1 MKKIIYSALALTA
14 LVSAV
19 SCTNN
24 DDFVETPIDPSAK
37 EMISFSMSDESG
49 SSMTRANT
57 RAAFGATTDI
67 VMLFRSNE
75 DGETT
80 NVRANKTM
88 AYTEDHSGMT
98 DHSDINFA
106 TDRVRYWDDAYGRK
120 AHLSVYAIGVDQ
132 KHNQGNNSKT
142 LDKCIDGPDIA
153 ATWSTTTDATPI
165 KTSWKVADNQTSTT
179 LANEDLV
186 YSNNIQTGGKNG
198 LTWYDW
204 ANSKWQPSTHT
215 GTATDHGDGCMI
227 FRVKPATPADP
238 SGPGYFDKGHLIF
251 NHALSRLSVTLKE
264 GEGFDGVTNTAADFK
279 FTSGTNI
286 TLLNMYTNGE
296 LNMKTGKW
304 DTKNQANIASMSP
317 AESKEHANNTFT
329 AQMLPDY
336 VFTDGSTTNVMEF
349 TIDNNTYYITQDM
362 IFDALKANASVNGLA
377 ADATSYTMEQGKHYK
392 LTITVKKKQIDAITA
407 TIAEWSNI
415 EAKEFAQDNTHIE
428 FTFAKSGSE
437 CEDVFFYR
445 LPEDLGQIYTDNSYL
460 TATYSGGTNNGKT
473 KGTIY
478 QGKYSD
484 QATATENKTTH
495 IWSTNWYFENNRTA
509 YHFRSLNTKAMATIN
524 HTGANSYFTMQ
535 NGTVADADY
544 HWGAI
549 MKNTAYT
556 YDPTNGFES
565 SLHQGITST
574 KTQIDIQELHMMS
587 NINVVLKTS
596 EGSDAVNLR
605 TGAGTAESPYEY
617 ATVSITRLYGNAS
630 VDMGKGIV
638 TPTGDLVATQPM
650 TQPTDYFASGV
661 IQTKPY
667 TYAVVPQ
674 PLYRGPSDVEANY
687 IGITITTPDHN
698 QYYVVKK
705 LYEIKPTSVGTSN
718 NQTTTNA
725 ITRWYPNHNY
735 TYTFTLTKKGIE
747 AITCTVAD
755 WINIE
760 ATNKDITL
768 ED

>member
-1 MKKIIYSALALTA
+1 
-14 LVSAV
+14 
-19 SCTNN
+19 
-24 DDFVETPIDPSAK
+24 
-37 EMISFSMSDESG
+37 MSDAQGVEAS
-49 SSMTRANT
+49 TRANT

-75 DGETT
+75 DGGTT

-88 AYTEDHSGMT
+88 AYTSDHTDMT

-120 AHLSVYAIGVDQ
+120 GHLSVYAIAVDQ
-132 KHNQGNNSKT
+132 KQNQGNNSKT

-153 ATWSTTTDATPI
+153 STWSATTDATAI
-165 KTSWKVADNQTSTT
+165 KTSWKVAADQTPTT

-186 YSNNIQTGGKNG
+186 YSNNIQSSGRYGV
-198 LTWYDW
+198 TWYDW
-204 ANSKWQPSTHT
+204 EHSTWQPSAHS
-215 GTATDHGDGCMI
+215 GTDNVHGDGCMI
-227 FRVKPATPADP
+227 FRVKPADPADP

-251 NHALSRLSVTLKE
+251 NHALSRLSVTLQE

-296 LNMKTGKW
+296 LNMKTGAW
-304 DTKNQANIASMSP
+304 DTKNVTNISSMSP
-317 AESKEHANNTFT
+317 AETKEHANNTFT

-336 VFTDGSTTNVMEF
+336 VFTDGSNTNVMQF

-362 IFDALKANASVNGLA
+362 IFDALKANAAVNGLA
-377 ADATSYTMEQGKHYK
+377 TDVSSYTMGQGKHYK
-392 LTITVKKKQIDAITA
+392 LTIIVKKKQIDAVTA

-415 EAKEFAQDNTHIE
+415 VAGEHQQNNTHIE
-428 FTFAKSGSE
+428 FTFAQSGSE
-437 CEDVFFYR
+437 CKDVFFYR

-460 TATYSGGTNNGKT
+460 TATYTEGANNGKT

-478 QGKYSD
+478 QGKYND
-484 QATATENKTTH
+484 QATTTYDDVNH
-495 IWSTNWYFENNRTA
+495 KWSTNWYFENNRTA
-509 YHFRSLNTKAMATIN
+509 YHFRSLNTKAKATIN
-524 HTGANSYFTMQ
+524 HTGDNSYFTMQ
-535 NGTVADADY
+535 NGTVAEADY
-544 HWGAI
+544 HWGAT
-549 MKNTAYT
+549 MKNTTFT
-556 YDPTNGFES
+556 YDVANGFES

-574 KTQIDIQELHMMS
+574 ETQIDLQELHMMS
-587 NINVVLKTS
+587 NINVVLKTTNDNS
-596 EGSDAVNLR
+596 AVDLR
-605 TGAGTAESPYEY
+605 TGAGTNENPYEY

-638 TPTGDLVATQPM
+638 TPTGDLVATQTM
-650 TQPTDYFASGV
+650 TKPDDYFESGV
-661 IQTKPY
+661 IQTKPF

-718 NQTTTNA
+718 NQTTENA

-735 TYTFTLTKKGIE
+735 TYTFTITKKGID

-755 WINIE
+755 WIDVT
-760 ATNKDITL
+760 AANKDITL

>member
-1 MKKIIYSALALTA
+1 
-14 LVSAV
+14 
-19 SCTNN
+19 
-24 DDFVETPIDPSAK
+24 
-37 EMISFSMSDESG
+37 MSDESA
-49 SSMTRANT
+49 SPATRAT

-75 DGETT
+75 DGGTT

-88 AYTEDHSGMT
+88 AYTSDHTDMT

-106 TDRVRYWDDAYGRK
+106 TDRIRYWDDAYGRK

-132 KHNQGNNSKT
+132 KQNQGNNSKT

-153 ATWSTTTDATPI
+153 STWSSTTDATAI
-165 KTSWKVADNQTSTT
+165 KTSWKVAADQTSTT

-186 YSNNIQTGGKNG
+186 YSNNIQSSGHYGV
-198 LTWYDW
+198 TWYDW
-204 ANSKWQPSTHT
+204 ENSRWQPSEHS
-215 GTATDHGDGCMI
+215 GTDNVHGDGCMI
-227 FRVKPATPADP
+227 FRVKPASPADP

-251 NHALSRLSVTLKE
+251 NHALSRLSVTLQE
-264 GEGFDGVTNTAADFK
+264 GEGFDGNKTTSADFK

-296 LNMKTGKW
+296 LNMKTGVW
-304 DTKNQANIASMSP
+304 DTKNVTNISSMSP
-317 AESKEHANNTFT
+317 AETKEHANNTFT

-336 VFTDGSTTNVMEF
+336 VFTDGSNTNVMQF

-362 IFDALKANASVNGLA
+362 IFDALKANAAVNGLA
-377 ADATSYTMEQGKHYK
+377 TDVSSYTMGQGKHYK

-407 TIAEWSNI
+407 TIAGWSDI
-415 EAKEFAQDNTHIE
+415 DAEEFEQDNTHIE
-428 FTFAKSGSE
+428 FTFAQSGSE

-445 LPEDLGQIYTDNSYL
+445 LGEDLGQIYTDDSYL
-460 TATYSGGTNNGKT
+460 TATYTSGTNNGKT

-478 QGKYSD
+478 QGKYND
-484 QATATENKTTH
+484 EATATENTTTH

-509 YHFRSLNTKAMATIN
+509 YHFRSLNTKAKATIN
-524 HTGANSYFTMQ
+524 HSGANSYFTMQ
-535 NGTVADADY
+535 NGNIDDADY

-549 MKNTAYT
+549 MKNTTYT
-556 YDPTNGFES
+556 YDVTNGFES
-565 SLHQGITST
+565 SLHQGVTST
-574 KTQIDIQELHMMS
+574 KTRIDIQELHMMS
-587 NINVVLKTS
+587 NINVVLKTTS
-596 EGSDAVNLR
+596 GSDAVSLR
-605 TGAGTAESPYEY
+605 TGDGSGTPYEY

-638 TPTGDLVATQPM
+638 TPTGDLVATQTMKKPD
-650 TQPTDYFASGV
+650 DYFESGV
-661 IQTKPY
+661 IQTKPF

-705 LYEIKPTSVGTSN
+705 LYEIKPTNVGTSN

-755 WINIE
+755 WIDVT
-760 ATNKDITL
+760 AANKDITL

>member
-1 MKKIIYSALALTA
+1 MKKALFPLAFAAVALTTA
-14 LVSAV
+14 
-19 SCTNN
+19 CN
-24 DDFVETPIDPSAK
+24 DDEVQEIIKPDSEK
-37 EMISFSMSDESG
+37 EVISFSMSDESA
-49 SSMTRANT
+49 SPATRANT

-75 DGETT
+75 DGGTT

-88 AYTEDHSGMT
+88 AYTSDHSGMT

-106 TDRVRYWDDAYGRK
+106 TDRIRYWDDAYGRK
-120 AHLSVYAIGVDQ
+120 AHLSVYAIAVDQ
-132 KHNQGNNSKT
+132 KQNQDNNSKT

-153 ATWSTTTDATPI
+153 STWSSTTDATAI
-165 KTSWKVADNQTSTT
+165 KTSWKVATEQTSTT

-186 YSNNIQTGGKNG
+186 YSNNIQSSGKYG
-198 LTWYDW
+198 ITWYDW
-204 ANSKWQPSTHT
+204 TNSTWQPSAHS
-215 GTATDHGDGCMI
+215 GTDNVHGNGCMI
-227 FRVKPATPADP
+227 FRVKLATPADP
-238 SGPGYFDKGHLIF
+238 TGPGYFDKGHLIF
-251 NHALSRLSVTLKE
+251 NHALSRLSVTLQE

-296 LNMKTGKW
+296 LNMKTGAW
-304 DTKNQANIASMSP
+304 DTKNVTNISSMSP
-317 AESKEHANNTFT
+317 AETKEHANNTFT

-336 VFTDGSTTNVMEF
+336 VFTDGSNTNVMQF
-349 TIDNNTYYITQDM
+349 SIDNNTYYITQDM
-362 IFDALKANASVNGLA
+362 IFDALKANAANNGLA
-377 ADATSYTMEQGKHYK
+377 TDVSSYTMGQGKHYK

-407 TIAEWSNI
+407 TIAGWSDI
-415 EAKEFAQDNTHIE
+415 DAKEFEQDNSHIE

-445 LPEDLGQIYTDNSYL
+445 LGEDLGQIYTDNSYL
-460 TATYSGGTNNGKT
+460 TATYTSGTNNGKT

-478 QGKYSD
+478 QGKYND
-484 QATATENKTTH
+484 EATATENKTTH
-495 IWSTNWYFENNRTA
+495 IWSTKWYFENNRTA
-509 YHFRSLNTKAMATIN
+509 YHFRSLNTNAKATIN
-524 HTGANSYFTMQ
+524 HSGANSYFTMQ
-535 NGTVADADY
+535 NGPIASTDY

-549 MKNTAYT
+549 MKNTT
-556 YDPTNGFES
+556 YNYNETNGFES

-574 KTQIDIQELHMMS
+574 KTQIDLQELHMMS
-587 NINVVLKTS
+587 NINVVLKTTTDNS
-596 EGSDAVNLR
+596 AVALR
-605 TGAGTAESPYEY
+605 TGDGSSTPYTY
-617 ATVSITRLYGNAS
+617 ATVSFTRLYDNAS

-638 TPTGDLVATQPM
+638 TPTGDLVATQTM
-650 TQPTDYFASGV
+650 TTPDDYFESGV
-661 IQTKPY
+661 IQTKPF

-674 PLYRGPSDVEANY
+674 PLYRGTEDVEANY
-687 IGITITTPDHN
+687 IGITITTPDNN

-755 WINIE
+755 WVNVE

-768 ED
+768 EN